1 MKTVVS
7 VLVGI
12 VKIIFVGFV
21 LAWTKIMN
29 LIGYLICLIGSQK

>member
-12 VKIIFVGFV
+12 VKIIFVGFIF
-21 LAWTKIMN
+21 LWTYVMN
-29 LIGYLICLIGSQK
+29 IVGLLVTTISASK